1 MPVIPLAIELCLDI
15 VQLSIDIVQLSID
28 IGDEVRH
35 QNKDLEGMGDDFEHT
50 GGLLGSSMKRLKS
63 MTNAGHNRWMLYMIL
78 FIIVVFFVLY
88 YIIRWRT

>member
-1 MPVIPLAIELCLDI
+1 
-15 VQLSIDIVQLSID
+15 
-28 IGDEVRH
+28 
-35 QNKDLEGMGDDFEHT
+35 MGDDFEHT